1 MLLRFLPTKC
11 NREIW
16 RLKKEVDTQIL
27 KVVKDCQQKIQKGT
41 IPEKNLLQL
50 MLESAV
56 ASDDK
61 VPREFNFKTDR
72 FIVDLCKNIY
82 FAGHET
88 TAVAASWILMLLAL
102 HPEWQERVRT
112 EILEVC
118 GEQLSD
124 LFQDMEAFH
133 KLKMLF
139 KFSFCLFNLM
149 KRIYVAD
156 FD

>member
-1 MLLRFLPTKC
+1 
-11 NREIW
+11 
-16 RLKKEVDTQIL
+16 
-27 KVVKDCQQKIQKGT
+27 
-41 IPEKNLLQL
+41 

-61 VPREFNFKTDR
+61 VPREFKTDR

-118 GEQLSD
+118 GDQLSN

-133 KLKMLF
+133 KLKMVF

>member
-1 MLLRFLPTKC
+1 MLPRFLPTKS

-16 RLKKEVDTQIL
+16 RLKKEVDTLIL
-27 KVVKDCQQKIQKGT
+27 NVVKDCQQENQKGT
-41 IPEKNLLQL
+41 IPEKNLLQM

-61 VPREFNFKTDR
+61 VPRGFKTDR

-82 FAGHET
+82 FAGHES
-88 TAVAASWILMLLAL
+88 TALAASWILMLLAL

-118 GEQLSD
+118 GEQLSN
-124 LFQDMEAFH
+124 LFQDMEAFR
-133 KLKMLF
+133 KLKMVF
-139 KFSFCLFNLM
+139 KFSFCIFKKNTCN
-149 KRIYVAD
+149 
-156 FD
+156 

>member
-1 MLLRFLPTKC
+1 
-11 NREIW
+11 
-16 RLKKEVDTQIL
+16 
-27 KVVKDCQQKIQKGT
+27 
-41 IPEKNLLQL
+41 

-61 VPREFNFKTDR
+61 VPREFKTDR

-102 HPEWQERVRT
+102 HPEWQERVRA

-118 GEQLSD
+118 GDHLYNLYQHMD
-124 LFQDMEAFH
+124 AFR
-133 KLKMLF
+133 KLKMVF
-139 KFSFCLFNLM
+139 EF
-149 KRIYVAD
+149 
-156 FD
+156 

>member
-1 MLLRFLPTKC
+1 MLLRFLPTKY

-118 GEQLSD
+118 GDQLSN